1 MKSKI
6 RQWKSQ
12 ASVIN
17 SRMDNF
23 ASALT
28 SLESLNKT
36 FDIFVPSLNKKIK
49 FKGLTTKQQKD
60 AVKTALDKNITG
72 ITFSNLLN
80 KIISENSLEKNNFLL
95 IDRSYIILSLRVQ
108 SLSNTLQTEEGVVD
122 LSFVPSNNISLPDSL
137 KKQEIT
143 DGNIKLSVSI
153 PTLDKDTFVNN
164 ETRKKLAPIPDNDDF
179 AKESIG
185 EIFVNELIKYI
196 DVITINEGPQP
207 VNITLNELT
216 FEQKV
221 QLVEKLPLNI
231 NSKLVEY
238 INNVKTFERKYVTDN
253 GKEIELD
260 IDPTLFT
267 V

>member
-1 MKSKI
+1 M
-6 RQWKSQ
+6 
-12 ASVIN
+12 VIN

-23 ASALT
+23 NSAIT
-28 SLESLNKT
+28 SLDSLTKT
-36 FDIFVPSLNKKIK
+36 FDVFVPSLNKKIK

-60 AVKTALDKNITG
+60 AVKTALDKNVTG

-80 KIISENSLEKNNFLL
+80 KIILENSTEKNSFLL

-108 SLSNTLQTEEGVVD
+108 SLSHTLQTEEGNVD
-122 LSFVPSNNISLPDSL
+122 LSFVPNNNIALPENL
-137 KKQEIT
+137 KKHEIVE
-143 DGNIKLSVSI
+143 GNIKLNVSI
-153 PTLDKDTFVNN
+153 PSLEKDTFVNN

-185 EIFVNELIKYI
+185 EVFINELIKYI
-196 DVITINEGPQP
+196 DVVTINEGPQP
-207 VNITLNELT
+207 IVITLNELT
-216 FEQKV
+216 FDQKV

-231 NSKLVEY
+231 NSKLVDF
-238 INNVKTFERKYVTDN
+238 INSVKTFERKYVTDN

>member
-1 MKSKI
+1 L
-6 RQWKSQ
+6 
-12 ASVIN
+12 VIN

-23 ASALT
+23 NSAIT
-28 SLESLNKT
+28 SLDSLTKT
-36 FDIFVPSLNKKIK
+36 FDVFVPSLNKKIK

-60 AVKTALDKNITG
+60 AVKTALDKNVTG

-80 KIISENSLEKNNFLL
+80 KIILENSTEKSSFLL

-108 SLSNTLQTEEGVVD
+108 SLSNTLQTEEGNVD
-122 LSFVPSNNISLPDSL
+122 LSFVPNNNIALPENL
-137 KKQEIT
+137 KKHEIVE
-143 DGNIKLSVSI
+143 GNIKLNVSI
-153 PTLDKDTFVNN
+153 PSLEKDTFVNN

-185 EIFVNELIKYI
+185 EVFINELIKYI
-196 DVITINEGPQP
+196 DVVTINEGPQP
-207 VNITLNELT
+207 IVITLNELT
-216 FEQKV
+216 FDQKV

-231 NSKLVEY
+231 NSKLVDF
-238 INNVKTFERKYVTDN
+238 INSVKTFERKYVTDN

>member
-1 MKSKI
+1 M
-6 RQWKSQ
+6 
-12 ASVIN
+12 VIN

-23 ASALT
+23 NSAIT
-28 SLESLNKT
+28 SLDSLTKT
-36 FDIFVPSLNKKIK
+36 FDVFVPSLNKKIK

-60 AVKTALDKNITG
+60 AVKTALDKNVTG

-80 KIISENSLEKNNFLL
+80 KIILENSTEKSSFLL

-108 SLSNTLQTEEGVVD
+108 SLSNTLQTEEGNVD
-122 LSFVPSNNISLPDSL
+122 LSFVPNNNIALPENL
-137 KKQEIT
+137 KKHEIVE
-143 DGNIKLSVSI
+143 GNIKLNVSI
-153 PTLDKDTFVNN
+153 PSLEKDTFVNN

-185 EIFVNELIKYI
+185 EVFINELIKYI
-196 DVITINEGPQP
+196 DVVTINEGPQP
-207 VNITLNELT
+207 IVITLNELT
-216 FEQKV
+216 FDQKV

-231 NSKLVEY
+231 NSKLVDF
-238 INNVKTFERKYVTDN
+238 INSVKTFERKYVTDN